1 MRRIFDS
8 LLLYTSQRPGAP
20 FAFLALVVLIVSLAG
35 GLGFFVAS
43 GKSSGVWQSLF
54 WAFTRAIDTGSLNE
68 DWATPP
74 AVRALSLGISVIGLV
89 LVGGLIGFIASGIQT
104 VVLDIRDSAD
114 VTRLEGHYILVGFGP
129 RMIPV
134 LRALLLRGADSF
146 VVFSKLPGQKIRQSL
161 KEANVDGSKASV
173 YPVRGELVQA
183 SDLER
188 ASFARARGV
197 IFLQEGFAKTISD
210 FVMMRSLHVLYP
222 NNKIDSQT
230 VVLELCDHKS
240 LKSIGGF
247 QQGAIPYVSEREL
260 VSKTLL
266 QCARFGG
273 YGRVFEE
280 LFLSGRFST
289 HRKGSSGLE
298 GVIFSD
304 LLAASVTH
312 IPLGVL
318 LPPLEAGSDA
328 KLVLNPPSDYEI
340 EDGDQIFW
348 FGPAG
353 RSVQL
358 KDLHQATPPQ
368 TAAARPA
375 KGFSKVLIHGNSECV
390 PILISE
396 LSAHSPAGVDIVWL
410 ASPSG
415 DNDPEEA
422 SHAFAVS
429 NSSIKEGGLS
439 VLRADF
445 FTQDVLERAELDDL
459 DAVFLLADDALSVV
473 EADSKTLGFFH
484 DVKAAL
490 GAGKVVKQPAVFA
503 EVETESTGKV
513 LEASGVDTV
522 LVREKWIGLQMAEL
536 AVSPDFHPVFK
547 ELLSAGGVEIAIN
560 NVSDYFV
567 GEEPLSV
574 ESVLLKAQSLSEIP
588 IAFLDSSGNVS
599 MITEHKF
606 APTKLGTKLVVMGH
620 QIYS

>member
-1 MRRIFDS
+1 M
-8 LLLYTSQRPGAP
+8 
-20 FAFLALVVLIVSLAG
+20 
-35 GLGFFVAS
+35 
-43 GKSSGVWQSLF
+43 
-54 WAFTRAIDTGSLNE
+54 
-68 DWATPP
+68 
-74 AVRALSLGISVIGLV
+74 
-89 LVGGLIGFIASGIQT
+89 
-104 VVLDIRDSAD
+104 
-114 VTRLEGHYILVGFGP
+114 
-129 RMIPV
+129 
-134 LRALLLRGADSF
+134 
-146 VVFSKLPGQKIRQSL
+146 
-161 KEANVDGSKASV
+161 
-173 YPVRGELVQA
+173 
-183 SDLER
+183 
-188 ASFARARGV
+188 
-197 IFLQEGFAKTISD
+197 
-210 FVMMRSLHVLYP
+210 
-222 NNKIDSQT
+222 
-230 VVLELCDHKS
+230 
-240 LKSIGGF
+240 
-247 QQGAIPYVSEREL
+247 
-260 VSKTLL
+260 
-266 QCARFGG
+266 
-273 YGRVFEE
+273 
-280 LFLSGRFST
+280 
-289 HRKGSSGLE
+289 
-298 GVIFSD
+298 
-304 LLAASVTH
+304 
-312 IPLGVL
+312 
-318 LPPLEAGSDA
+318 
-328 KLVLNPPSDYEI
+328 
-340 EDGDQIFW
+340 
-348 FGPAG
+348 
-353 RSVQL
+353 
-358 KDLHQATPPQ
+358 
-368 TAAARPA
+368 
-375 KGFSKVLIHGNSECV
+375 
-390 PILISE
+390 
-396 LSAHSPAGVDIVWL
+396 DIVWL

-490 GAGKVVKQPAVFA
+490 GAGKVARQPAVFA

-588 IAFLDSSGNVS
+588 IAFLDGSGNVS

>member
-20 FAFLALVVLIVSLAG
+20 FAFLALIVLIVSLAG

-43 GKSSGVWQSLF
+43 GRSSGVWESLF
-54 WAFTRAIDTGSLNE
+54 WAFTRAIDTGSLSE
-68 DWATPP
+68 DWANSP
-74 AVRALSLGISVIGLV
+74 AVRALSLAISVIGLV

-134 LRALLLRGADSF
+134 LRALLSRGADSF

-161 KEANVDGSKASV
+161 KEANIDASKASV
-173 YPVRGELVQA
+173 YPVRGEVVQA

-188 ASFARARGV
+188 ASFAQAKGV
-197 IFLQEGFAKTISD
+197 IFLQEGFGKTISD
-210 FVMMRSLHVLYP
+210 FVMMRSLHVLFP
-222 NNKIDSQT
+222 NHRIGRQT

-240 LKSIGGF
+240 LKSIGEF

-273 YGRVFEE
+273 YGGVFED
-280 LFLSGRFST
+280 LFLSGRFGT
-289 HRKGSSGLE
+289 HREGSSGLE

-304 LLAASVTH
+304 LLAASITH

-340 EDGDQIFW
+340 EEGDQIFW

-353 RSVQL
+353 KSVQF
-358 KDLHQATPPQ
+358 KDLQQTTPPQ
-368 TAAARPA
+368 AVAARPA
-375 KGFSKVLIHGNSECV
+375 KGFSKVLVHGNSECV

-396 LSAHSPAGVDIVWL
+396 LSAHSPAGVNIVWL
-410 ASPSG
+410 ASPSRN
-415 DNDPEEA
+415 NDSEY
-422 SHAFAVS
+422 VS
-429 NSSIKEGGLS
+429 QALPTSDSNGREGGLS

-445 FTQDVLERAELDDL
+445 FTQDILEKAELGEF

-484 DVKAAL
+484 DMKAVL
-490 GAGKVVKQPAVFA
+490 RAGKVERQPAVFA
-503 EVETESTGKV
+503 EVETESTGRL

-560 NVSDYFV
+560 DVSDYLV
-567 GEEPLSV
+567 GEGPLSV

-588 IAFLDSSGNVS
+588 IAFLDGGGHVS
-599 MITEHKF
+599 MITEHKS
-606 APTKLGTKLVVMGH
+606 APTEPGTKLVVMGH